1 MQLYILGLLRMRGS
15 NLTVAQEMY
24 EPQTQV
30 RL

>member
-1 MQLYILGLLRMRGS
+1 MQLYILALPRMRGS

-30 RL
+30 